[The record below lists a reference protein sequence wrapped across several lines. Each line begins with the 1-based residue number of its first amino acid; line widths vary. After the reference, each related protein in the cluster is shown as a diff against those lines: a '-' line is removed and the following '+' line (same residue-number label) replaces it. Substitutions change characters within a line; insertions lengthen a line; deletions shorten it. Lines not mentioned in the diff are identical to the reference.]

1 VRTDDVLQQR
11 AGLAALAVSIAIFA
25 AVMLQESSQGRGY
38 DFAPLRAAGR
48 LVATGQIDHLY
59 AQDPVAYN
67 LVDDPVFLAAA
78 RDAGFIGRPTPFVYP
93 PLVAALM
100 AAMSGIS
107 YAAMAWWWGV
117 ISVALCLLGVMLAR
131 AVYLPRTSLFALAAV
146 LVALC
151 AFEPVLYGFWLG
163 QTTALIF
170 PLVMGALLLQRTG
183 HLAPAGMLLSAAAFI
198 KITPGVLAL
207 VWIWR
212 GPRRA
217 AAWFA
222 LTLAALWAL
231 SIAVMG
237 WDVHA
242 EYVHRVLAAGRAQLV
257 AFNNHSLISFV
268 SRFAFE
274 PSAWLDWRVR
284 TPPRGALVAQWVF
297 LIAITVSAVIVLKR
311 AAAKPDSLREF
322 AEAFAFLSMLLVPNI
337 SWTHYFVFLLPVI
350 AIVLARRAPGFM
362 APVVLAGVAFVL
374 CCRPFLL
381 PQKYI
386 PSTVQSAFAI
396 SLPTIAA
403 LALVG
408 ALLLVASRTA
418 PARSTS

>member
-1 VRTDDVLQQR
+1 
-11 AGLAALAVSIAIFA
+11 
-25 AVMLQESSQGRGY
+25 
-38 DFAPLRAAGR
+38 
-48 LVATGQIDHLY
+48 
-59 AQDPVAYN
+59 
-67 LVDDPVFLAAA
+67 
-78 RDAGFIGRPTPFVYP
+78 
-93 PLVAALM
+93 
-100 AAMSGIS
+100 
-107 YAAMAWWWGV
+107 
-117 ISVALCLLGVMLAR
+117 
-131 AVYLPRTSLFALAAV
+131 
-146 LVALC
+146 
-151 AFEPVLYGFWLG
+151 
-163 QTTALIF
+163 
-170 PLVMGALLLQRTG
+170 
-183 HLAPAGMLLSAAAFI
+183 
-198 KITPGVLAL
+198 
-207 VWIWR
+207 
-212 GPRRA
+212 
-217 AAWFA
+217 
-222 LTLAALWAL
+222 
-231 SIAVMG
+231 
-237 WDVHA
+237 
-242 EYVHRVLAAGRAQLV
+242 
-257 AFNNHSLISFV
+257 
-268 SRFAFE
+268 
-274 PSAWLDWRVR
+274 
-284 TPPRGALVAQWVF
+284 